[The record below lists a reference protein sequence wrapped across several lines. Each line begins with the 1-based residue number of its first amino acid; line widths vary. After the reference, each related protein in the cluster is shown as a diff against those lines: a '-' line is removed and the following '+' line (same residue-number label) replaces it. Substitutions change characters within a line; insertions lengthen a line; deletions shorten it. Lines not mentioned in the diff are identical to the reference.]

1 MFSGSKLAWAGRSE
15 AEIDT
20 GQFGFCEVAATGK
33 TRVVSTG
40 IMIGLGGTLIIGGP
54 GFPLPP
60 ATVTVIGTEALA
72 EAPAVSVAVKE
83 AANTM
88 PACELEGVKLNI
100 SVAVLNEALVGRLS
114 ELRVTASPSGSLAV
128 TVKVRVFPTS
138 IVCGPGTL
146 IIGA

>member
-1 MFSGSKLAWAGRSE
+1 MFSESKLAWAGRSE

-20 GQFGFCEVAATGK
+20 GQFGFCDVAATGK

-54 GFPLPP
+54 GLPLPP
-60 ATVTVIGTEALA
+60 GTVTVIGAEALA
-72 EAPAVSVAVKE
+72 DAPAVSVAVKE
-83 AANTM
+83 AVKTM
-88 PACELEGVKLNI
+88 PACELDGVKLNMP
-100 SVAVLNEALVGRLS
+100 VAGLNEALVGRLS
-114 ELRVTASPSGSLAV
+114 ELRVTGSPSGSLAM

-146 IIGA
+146 NIGA